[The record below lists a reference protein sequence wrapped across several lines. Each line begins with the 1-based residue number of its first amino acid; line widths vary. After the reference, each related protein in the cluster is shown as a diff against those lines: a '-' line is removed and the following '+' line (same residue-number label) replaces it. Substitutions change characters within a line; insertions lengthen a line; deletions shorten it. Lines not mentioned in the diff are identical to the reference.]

1 MATRTPHMGSTARSR
16 TLALAAASALAAL
29 AALSLALA
37 PDVAYAD
44 SEVIASSSPGL
55 LDQPKFMVKLIYDL
69 IHGTA
74 TSMLQWASEFWGIIA
89 QGRFIGGDLSS
100 FPEAANMVQSII
112 NRVVVPVAQGCLGLM
127 LAFELLRINA
137 SFATGI
143 GEQIGLGG
151 FEQYLFFAVKYS
163 ALYVLVNHI
172 YAIMYGIFAIFN
184 WMERALQSL
193 LSSSLAANA
202 ISPSMLESAFNSLTY
217 DDMGMILA
225 LFAVSVAVLA
235 VTAWTCL
242 YSQVLAISRIFE
254 IFVLIAFSAIPLTTF
269 ANKTLN
275 NIGIEF
281 AKTFC
286 GACMQ
291 LAVIYAIVGL
301 GGPIIASIS
310 SQLTTLFQSTTSGI
324 DVLMAACVPIT
335 SALALYTMLKSSRTL
350 ANKVFGIMF

>member
-1 MATRTPHMGSTARSR
+1 MATDTPQMGATGRGRA
-16 TLALAAASALAAL
+16 LALAGASALAAL
-29 AALSLALA
+29 AVLALA
-37 PDVAYAD
+37 MAPGQAFAD
-44 SEVIASSSPGL
+44 SEVISSSSPGL

-69 IHGTA
+69 LHTTA
-74 TSMLQWASEFWGIIA
+74 TSILQWASEFWGIIA
-89 QGRFIGGDLSS
+89 QGKFIGGSLSS
-100 FPEAANMVQSII
+100 FPEAANMVQAII
-112 NRVVVPVAQGCLGLM
+112 DRVVVPVAQGCLGLM

-137 SFATGI
+137 SFATGA

-163 ALYVLVNHI
+163 ALYVLINHI

-193 LSSSLAANA
+193 LSSSIATNA
-202 ISPSMLESAFNSLTY
+202 ISPSMLESAFSSLTY

-225 LFAVSVAVLA
+225 LFAASIAVLA

-254 IFVLIAFSAIPLTTF
+254 IFILIAFSAIPVTTF
-269 ANKTLN
+269 ANKALN

-281 AKTFC
+281 AKVFC

-291 LAVIYAIVGL
+291 LAIIYAIVGL
-301 GGPIIASIS
+301 GGPIISSVS
-310 SQLTTLFQSTTSGI
+310 SQLAGLFQSTTSGI
-324 DVLMAACVPIT
+324 DALMAACVPIT

-350 ANKVFGIMF
+350 ANKLFGIMF